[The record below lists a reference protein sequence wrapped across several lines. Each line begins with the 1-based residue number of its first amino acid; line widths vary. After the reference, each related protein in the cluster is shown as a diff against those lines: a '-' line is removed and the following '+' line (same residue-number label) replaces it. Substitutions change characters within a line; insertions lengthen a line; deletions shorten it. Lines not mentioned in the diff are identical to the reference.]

1 MAKNCK
7 YQKYQKYVSYDNGAT
22 WQPMQEFQKG
32 ELIEAS
38 STDCGG
44 GTVVYQWVVD
54 SYYCN
59 NSDRYATEKKQV
71 SYNNGQSW
79 EDVVPTETKSTL
91 VERNSPYCG
100 SYQYRWVESGTTCIG
115 YDKWQNNIR
124 QVSRDGGQTWEN
136 VGPPEYSASTVIEY
150 NSEDCG
156 YVPPTPTQYR
166 WYPSGTTCIGYDK
179 YQNNIKQI
187 SYDSGQTWENVSPP
201 QYSASTLIEHNS
213 EDCGYVPPTP
223 VEYRWYPSGYT
234 CIGYDKWQNNIKQQ
248 STDGGETWTNV
259 SPPEYSASTVIEY
272 NSEDCGY
279 VPPTPVGGTKWVAT
293 YSDSHTESAEC
304 DSTSAITENEITLR
318 NLVAVEIGDCVTS
331 IGSHAFLN
339 ADDLTGIT
347 IPDNV
352 TSIGDMAF
360 RYCNNLS
367 SVTIGDGVTIIYPY
381 AFDSCGSLTSVT
393 IGNSVQTIGGWA
405 FSHNWYLSSVTI
417 PDSVTTIGGG
427 AFSEDLSLTAITIPS
442 GVTSIGDLAFSGSS
456 SLTSVTVEAI
466 TPPTLGSRAF
476 DDTASNL
483 VIYVPCAS
491 VDAYKSA
498 SVWSA
503 YANRIQGIPPC
514 EPTVST
520 KWVATYSGGTISS
533 AECDSSS
540 AITSG
545 EIDLSGITSV
555 EIGDCVTTISEG
567 VFANCGSLTSVTI
580 SNSVTTIGDYAFA
593 CCRNLRSVN
602 FGSSVTSIGGGA
614 FHDCDLSS
622 ISIPDS
628 VTSIGEYAF
637 SNCTSL
643 TSVTIGSG
651 VTSID
656 NFAFSN
662 CADSLSVTITTP
674 TPPSI
679 GGNNVFEFVADY
691 KVYVP
696 CESISAY
703 QNAWGWRYA
712 SNIYGI
718 PPCGEPPTP
727 PFFKWKATYTGGTT
741 SSAQCDYTESISYR
755 EINNTDLVAVEIGNC
770 TTSIGNDAFSGYTS
784 LTSVTIGSAVTSIG
798 TDAFYQCYNLTSV
811 TIPDSVTSI
820 NYEAFFECS
829 GLTSVNIPSGVTSI
843 SESVFS
849 DCYSLSSITIPS
861 GVTSI
866 GRNAFVNCRS
876 LSSVTIPNSVTSI
889 GYGAFDGCTSLTSAT
904 IGNSVTSIDGDAFW
918 YCTSLTS
925 VTIPSSVTSIGNV
938 AFYNCSGLTSITVLA
953 ATPPTLG
960 RNVFTNTNCPIYV
973 PSGSVNAYKSATNWS
988 TYASRIQA
996 IPNS

>member
-79 EDVVPTETKSTL
+79 EDVVPSETKSTL

-136 VGPPEYSASTVIEY
+136 VSPPEYSASTVIEY

-483 VIYVPCAS
+483 VIFVPCSS
-491 VDAYKSA
+491 VDSYKSA
-498 SVWSA
+498 WTSLAS
-503 YANRIQGIPPC
+503 RIQGIPPC
-514 EPTVST
+514 EP
-520 KWVATYSGGTISS
+520 
-533 AECDSSS
+533 
-540 AITSG
+540 
-545 EIDLSGITSV
+545 
-555 EIGDCVTTISEG
+555 
-567 VFANCGSLTSVTI
+567 
-580 SNSVTTIGDYAFA
+580 
-593 CCRNLRSVN
+593 
-602 FGSSVTSIGGGA
+602 
-614 FHDCDLSS
+614 
-622 ISIPDS
+622 
-628 VTSIGEYAF
+628 
-637 SNCTSL
+637 
-643 TSVTIGSG
+643 
-651 VTSID
+651 
-656 NFAFSN
+656 
-662 CADSLSVTITTP
+662 P
-674 TPPSI
+674 TPSFD
-679 GGNNVFEFVADY
+679 G
-691 KVYVP
+691 
-696 CESISAY
+696 
-703 QNAWGWRYA
+703 
-712 SNIYGI
+712 
-718 PPCGEPPTP
+718 
-727 PFFKWKATYTGGTT
+727 KWLATYTGGTT
-741 SSAQCDYTESISYR
+741 SSAQCDSSSAITSG
-755 EINNTDLVAVEIGNC
+755 EITSRSAITTFEIG
-770 TTSIGNDAFSGYTS
+770 
-784 LTSVTIGSAVTSIG
+784 
-798 TDAFYQCYNLTSV
+798 QC
-811 TIPDSVTSI
+811 
-820 NYEAFFECS
+820 
-829 GLTSVNIPSGVTSI
+829 
-843 SESVFS
+843 
-849 DCYSLSSITIPS
+849 
-861 GVTSI
+861 VTSI
-866 GRNAFVNCRS
+866 GR
-876 LSSVTIPNSVTSI
+876 
-889 GYGAFDGCTSLTSAT
+889 YAFDSCTSLTS
-904 IGNSVTSIDGDAFW
+904 I
-918 YCTSLTS
+918 
-925 VTIPSSVTSIGNV
+925 TIPSSVTSIGNS
-938 AFYNCSGLTSITVLA
+938 AFYSCSTLTSIDIPSSVTSIGNGAFSNCSSLTSIIIPSGVTHITSDVFYESRNLTSVTIGDYVTYIGQYAFDSCTSLMSITIPSGVTLIDDAAFRYCSSLTNITVLA
-953 ATPPTLG
+953 TTPPTLG
-960 RNVFTNTNCPIYV
+960 SQVFVDTNNCPIYV
-973 PSGSVNAYKSATNWS
+973 PSGSVNAYKSASGWS
-988 TYASRIQA
+988 DYASRIQA